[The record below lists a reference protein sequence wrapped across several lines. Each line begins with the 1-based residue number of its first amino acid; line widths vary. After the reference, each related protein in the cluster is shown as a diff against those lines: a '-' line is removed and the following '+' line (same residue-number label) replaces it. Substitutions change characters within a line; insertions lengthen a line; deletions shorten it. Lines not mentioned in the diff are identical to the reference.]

1 MEIIIAAVEE
11 INKKDQ
17 KSTCNGDCR
26 GDNGAC
32 KDNECLGDGQ
42 ETDDCQMGS

>member
-1 MEIIIAAVEE
+1 MELIIAAVQTDE
-11 INKKDQ
+11 KDQ

-32 KDNECLGDGQ
+32 KDNECWGDGQ